1 MIHNSRYTTIKWSGQ
16 KDKSSFDGYDKE
28 YEQQFKSQVPSKV
41 VLKIPFVTWN
51 GWKLSLNHLH
61 ILGCLVE
68 IKVYNPQLKKF
79 DLRTINGYLTGY
91 LVNSKENR
99 IDCPSRLMRIIE
111 ARNANFLKNLGLSGS
126 EFPKT

>member
-28 YEQQFKSQVPSKV
+28 YEQQFKSQVLSKV

-61 ILGCLVE
+61 I
-68 IKVYNPQLKKF
+68 
-79 DLRTINGYLTGY
+79 
-91 LVNSKENR
+91 
-99 IDCPSRLMRIIE
+99 
-111 ARNANFLKNLGLSGS
+111 
-126 EFPKT
+126 